1 MRVCL
6 NVKERQ
12 DRVIERTEYA
22 ESVVEER
29 PIAEEGP
36 SSGLKHIFIGSMVG
50 LFLQMFFSSYH
61 LSFLP
66 FLCYILIVYWLFIG
80 YYDQYFVKTLIL
92 GLTLS
97 CFFDLIFAIFTLTSS
112 IGTYSIHSSK
122 RGWMVVSM
130 IFLFLEI
137 GLRIFLMIE
146 LYPFREPTAKRQYFE
161 LFSRQV

>member
-1 MRVCL
+1 MRMCL
-6 NVKERQ
+6 NVKERH
-12 DRVIERTEYA
+12 DMVIEQTEYA
-22 ESVVEER
+22 ESVVEEMLI
-29 PIAEEGP
+29 PEDGP
-36 SSGLKHIFIGSMVG
+36 SAGLKYIFIGSVVG

-66 FLCYILIVYWLFIG
+66 LLCYILIVYWLFLG

-112 IGTYSIHSSK
+112 IGTYSVHSSK
-122 RGWMVVSM
+122 RGWMTVSM
-130 IFLFLEI
+130 IFLFLEL